1 MKTSSK
7 DPGVCMDLTTHSS
20 DIVPGKQFN
29 HASCVSIYLL
39 HMLARRRSSWGG
51 TERRQAL
58 VCPAGLAVC
67 LVVTPDRALRLPGLF
82 IAPAGSVSWILFT
95 HGLLY
100 VPGRHKQIKRR
111 RSASRG
117 RRAVVL
123 ATALAFCSN

>member
-1 MKTSSK
+1 
-7 DPGVCMDLTTHSS
+7 VCMDLTTHSS

-82 IAPAGSVSWILFT
+82 NQERDSALFIAPAGSVSWILFT
-95 HGLLY
+95 HGLFY
-100 VPGRHKQIKRR
+100 VPGRHNKIKSVLQQTNKATSRR
-111 RSASRG
+111 RSASVAG
-117 RRAVVL
+117 VP
-123 ATALAFCSN
+123 